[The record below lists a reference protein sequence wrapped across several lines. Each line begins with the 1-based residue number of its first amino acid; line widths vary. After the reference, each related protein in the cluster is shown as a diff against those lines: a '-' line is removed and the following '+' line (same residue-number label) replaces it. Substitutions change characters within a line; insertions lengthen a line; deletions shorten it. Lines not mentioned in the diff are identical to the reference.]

1 MCVRARVRVCA
12 YVCVCVCVGARA
24 CVCVYDGGRAGE
36 EGWWQDCYQTKY
48 KWVGEQAELI
58 FDRRRG
64 LVPFAP

>member
-1 MCVRARVRVCA
+1 MCVYVRARM
-12 YVCVCVCVGARA
+12 CVLCVWARA
-24 CVCVYDGGRAGE
+24 RVFVYMMGAEPGGG
-36 EGWWQDCYQTKY
+36 GGWQDCYQTKY